1 MIEDLKISNPGQ
13 WYSKFKRLCS
23 HDQQKSEV
31 VNVEELSGLTDDQ
44 QAEAIANKF
53 ENTANRYSPLEDS
66 DVELPP
72 IPEGSI
78 PNISPAVVLK
88 FLKKIKT
95 TSSTV
100 KDDIPAKVIKKFAKY
115 LAHPLADIINTS
127 IIRGE
132 FANLWK
138 LETVTRVPKVFPPP
152 GLQRLE
158 ENICFFKFL
167 QDHRKNPI

>member
-13 WYSKFKRLCS
+13 WYLKFKRLCS

-53 ENTANRYSPLEDS
+53 ESTANRYSPLEDS

-100 KDDIPAKVIKKFAKY
+100 KDDIPAKVIKS
-115 LAHPLADIINTS
+115 LQS
-127 IIRGE
+127 IW
-132 FANLWK
+132 L
-138 LETVTRVPKVFPPP
+138 T
-152 GLQRLE
+152 
-158 ENICFFKFL
+158 
-167 QDHRKNPI
+167 H